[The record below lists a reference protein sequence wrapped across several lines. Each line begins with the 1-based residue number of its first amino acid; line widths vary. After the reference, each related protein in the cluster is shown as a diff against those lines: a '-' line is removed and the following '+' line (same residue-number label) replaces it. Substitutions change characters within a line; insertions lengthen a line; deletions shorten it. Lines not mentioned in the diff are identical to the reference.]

1 MILLDGKELATKI
14 KAEITKE
21 VVAMIDNG
29 EKAPHLAAVLV
40 GEDPASQ
47 TYVASKEK
55 NSHDVGITSSIYR
68 YPESISERD
77 LFKVVDF
84 LNLDGDVDGFIVQ
97 LPLPKHIDEQKIIER
112 IDPAKDIDGFHP
124 VNLGRMMLGLPSFLP
139 ATPMGI
145 LTLLERYQLE
155 TAGKHCVVL
164 GRSHI
169 VGTPISILLSR
180 KASPGNCTVTLCHS
194 FSQDIPKITRE
205 ADILVVAMGRKH
217 FVTPDM
223 VKKGA
228 VVIDVGMHRIPD
240 DSRKT
245 GFSLTG
251 DVDFDKV
258 AGKCSYITP
267 VPGGIGPMTIV
278 SLLQNTLK
286 ARKEFRGYKRL

>member
-1 MILLDGKELATKI
+1 MILLDGKELAGKI
-14 KAEITKE
+14 KLEIAKE
-21 VVAMIDNG
+21 VAAMIDNG
-29 EKAPHLAAVLV
+29 ERVPHLAAVLV

-55 NSHDVGITSSIYR
+55 NSKEVGITSSIYR
-68 YPESISERD
+68 YPESISEAE
-77 LFKVVDF
+77 LLEVVDF
-84 LNLDGDVDGFIVQ
+84 LNLDNEIDGFIVQ

-112 IDPAKDIDGFHP
+112 INPIKDIDGFHP
-124 VNLGRMMLGLPSFLP
+124 VNLGRMMLGLPSLLP
-139 ATPMGI
+139 ATPLGI
-145 LTLLERYQLE
+145 MTLLERYQVE

-169 VGTPISILLSR
+169 VGTPVSILLSR

-194 FSQDIPKITRE
+194 FTRDIPKITRE
-205 ADILVVAMGRKH
+205 ADILIVAMGRQH
-217 FVTPDM
+217 FVTADM

-228 VVIDVGMHRIPD
+228 VVVDVGMHRISD
-240 DSRKT
+240 ESKKS
-245 GFSLTG
+245 GFRLTG

-267 VPGGIGPMTIV
+267 VPGGVGPMTIV

-286 ARKEFRGYKRL
+286 ASKLTHPQTP